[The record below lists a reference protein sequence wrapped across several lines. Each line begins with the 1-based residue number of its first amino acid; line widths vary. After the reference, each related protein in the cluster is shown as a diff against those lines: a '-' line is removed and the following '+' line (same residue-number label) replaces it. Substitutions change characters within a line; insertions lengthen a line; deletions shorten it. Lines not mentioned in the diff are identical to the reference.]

1 MAKISWNKL
10 KLSPKEVNK
19 TFTFNNQEI
28 EVKQYISIQDKL
40 NMISEVLNAA
50 ADENKFYNS
59 GKLQMF
65 FALKVLD
72 YYTNISFTEKQK
84 ENPIKIY
91 DDSISSGFYGELFKN
106 IPEDEIGFVY
116 NTMME
121 TVEQIYKYQ
130 NSAYGILDAMNSDY
144 SNLNLDIDTLT
155 NKLQNKENVEFLNEV
170 ITKLG

>member
-1 MAKISWNKL
+1 MPKPTYNKL
-10 KLSPKEVNK
+10 KLVPKETIK
-19 TFTFNNQEI
+19 KMSWLDQEI

-91 DDSISSGFYGELFKN
+91 DDIISSGFYGELFKN

-130 NSAYGILDAMNSDY
+130 NSAYGILDAMNNDY
-144 SNLNLDIDTLT
+144 SSLNLDIDELT